1 MTTVV
6 GKKQPV
12 RGQAFRAPNG
22 EYVSYLCTD
31 DDTLYRPGGEK
42 SYLGCDLKSLN

>member
-12 RGQAFRAPNG
+12 RGQAYRAPNG
-22 EYVSYLCTD
+22 EYTSYFCTD
-31 DDTLYRPGGEK
+31 DEVLYRPGGEK
-42 SYLGCDLKSLN
+42 LILLLRESF

>member
-12 RGQAFRAPNG
+12 RGQAYRAVNG
-22 EYVSYLCTD
+22 EYVSYVCTD
-31 DDTLYRPGGEK
+31 DKTLYRPGGIDF
-42 SYLGCDLKSLN
+42 YNLCF

>member
-1 MTTVV
+1 MTAVV

-31 DDTLYRPGGEK
+31 DATLYRPGGMIFIN
-42 SYLGCDLKSLN
+42 SV